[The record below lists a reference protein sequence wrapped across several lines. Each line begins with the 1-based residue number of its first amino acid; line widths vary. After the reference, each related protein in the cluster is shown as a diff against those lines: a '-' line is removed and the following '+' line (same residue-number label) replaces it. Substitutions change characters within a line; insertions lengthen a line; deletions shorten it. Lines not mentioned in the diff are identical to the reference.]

1 MNQEKLH
8 NEPYNHFFLDRIS
21 FWHNQ
26 IWFEF
31 KSNHTYIE
39 HDNIRDWDYE
49 CVNGY
54 TLHVNIELLEKIP
67 EDYYCLMSL
76 NKINNFRLDSLID
89 DFKRNCLKVDR
100 DFYLGESISRHPI
113 KK

>member
-1 MNQEKLH
+1 MNNEKLH
-8 NEPYNHFFLDRIS
+8 NEPYNHFFLSHIS

-54 TLHVNIELLEKIP
+54 TLHVDLDLLEKIP

-76 NKINNFRLDSLID
+76 RKINNFRLDSIVD
-89 DFKRNCLKVDR
+89 DFKRNGIKNMDLI
-100 DFYLGESISRHPI
+100 LLESISKHPI

>member
-1 MNQEKLH
+1 MNNEKLH
-8 NEPYNHFFLDRIS
+8 NEPYNHFFLSHIS

-39 HDNIRDWDYE
+39 HDNIRNCDYE

-54 TLHVNIELLEKIP
+54 TLQFDLDVLEKIP
-67 EDYYCLMSL
+67 EDYYCCMGLA
-76 NKINNFRLDSLID
+76 KREKFRLDYLID
-89 DFKRNCLKVDR
+89 KFKRNCIKEEDLI
-100 DFYLGESISRHPI
+100 LCESISKHPI

>member
-1 MNQEKLH
+1 MNNEKLH
-8 NEPYNHFFLDRIS
+8 NEPYHHFFLKNVN

-26 IWFEF
+26 IWFGFE
-31 KSNHTYIE
+31 SNHTYIE
-39 HDNIRDWDYE
+39 HDNIRNCDYE

-54 TLHVNIELLEKIP
+54 TLQVDLDLLEKIP

-76 NKINNFRLDSLID
+76 KKIDNFRLDSIID
-89 DFKRNCLKVDR
+89 DFKRNCIKEEDLI
-100 DFYLGESISRHPI
+100 LCESISKHPI